1 MLFGLLSPVVLLLH
15 VEVTAVKF
23 RILTSG
29 SMTRTPNPRYGGEV
43 VFRNRPSLKFP
54 MPH

>member
-1 MLFGLLSPVVLLLH
+1 MLFGLLSPVVFLLH

-29 SMTRTPNPRYGGEV
+29 SMTCTPNPRYSGEV
-43 VFRNRPSLKFP
+43 LFQNRPSLKFP